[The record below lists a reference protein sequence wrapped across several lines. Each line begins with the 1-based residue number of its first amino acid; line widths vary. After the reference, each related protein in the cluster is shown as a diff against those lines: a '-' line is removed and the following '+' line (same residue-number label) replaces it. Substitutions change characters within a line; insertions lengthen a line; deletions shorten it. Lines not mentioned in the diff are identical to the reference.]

1 MNEELRKRLLD
12 VRLDKYSVDQ
22 GMMLNMLVG
31 ALTSI
36 VHWSDENGKVD
47 AKNIVEAVEHAQ
59 RVFAVNKSMNNTG
72 RKAVDFL

>member
-12 VRLDKYSVDQ
+12 VRLDNSVDQ

-59 RVFAVNKSMNNTG
+59 RVNAVNK
-72 RKAVDFL
+72 